1 MSALDNPVW
10 SSLTTTHARFAVAH
24 GEALR
29 FPPEVAPFIGVEGGI
44 DPAALAALVLEPSF
58 LLGPEVRVPA
68 PFVLESLG
76 AIVQLVCER
85 PLEVPDGPP
94 IELLAPGHRGV
105 LELAALVY
113 PHYFRP
119 RTQELGR
126 YHGIGGEQLDAM
138 IGERMAITG
147 LREISAVCTHPE
159 AVGRGLARRLLAHA
173 SNAIFAAGETPFLHV
188 SAANTRALQL
198 YEQNGYR
205 KRSDIAFWSLRRGVM
220 GHAG

>member
-1 MSALDNPVW
+1 MSTLDNPVW

-29 FPPEVAPFIGVEGGI
+29 FPPEVAPFIGVERGAI
-44 DPAALAALVLEPSF
+44 DPAVLATLVSTPSF
-58 LLGPEVRVPA
+58 LLGAEVCVPA
-68 PFVLESLG
+68 PFVVESLG

-85 PLEVPDGPP
+85 PLEVPAGPP
-94 IELLAPGHRGV
+94 IERLGPAHRGV

-113 PHYFRP
+113 PHFFRP

-126 YHGIGGEQLDAM
+126 YHGVVGQGRLDAM

-147 LREISAVCTHPE
+147 LREISAVCTHPDCL
-159 AVGRGLARRLLAHA
+159 GRGLARRLLAHA
-173 SNAIFAAGETPFLHV
+173 SNAIFADGETPFLHV

-205 KRSDIAFWSLRRGVM
+205 KRIDLAFWSLRR
-220 GHAG
+220 A

>member
-1 MSALDNPVW
+1 MSALDNPIW

-29 FPPEVAPFIGVEGGI
+29 FPPEVAPFIAVEGGAV
-44 DPAALAALVLEPSF
+44 DPAVLDALVSAPSF
-58 LLGPEVRVPA
+58 LIGRAPEVPA
-68 PFVLESLG
+68 PFVVENLG
-76 AIVQLVCER
+76 TIVQMVCDK
-85 PLEVPDGPP
+85 PLDVPEGPP
-94 IELLAPGHRGV
+94 IERLREAHRGV
-105 LELAALVY
+105 LDLAAIVY

-126 YHGIGGEQLDAM
+126 YHGVLGPDRVDAM

-147 LREISAVCTHPE
+147 LREISAVCTHP
-159 AVGRGLARRLLAHA
+159 ACLGRGLARRLLAHA
-173 SNAIFAAGETPFLHV
+173 SNAIFADGETPFLHV

-205 KRSDIAFWSLRRGVM
+205 KRIDIAFWSLRR
-220 GHAG
+220 A